1 MPSRTPRPAP
11 PRPAA
16 AADLDDAGKQVLR
29 QFRQVYNAVRTHFQK
44 VEKIVGLGGSMVWAL
59 SLVRDRPGIG
69 VRGLAEAMAVHQSTA
84 SNLVRGLLDRQL
96 ISAAK
101 DGPDRRTV
109 QRWCADIIRP
119 VGPRPNPAVSDERIV
134 YLRETEGLSYAQIAA
149 QTALGSWTS
158 ARNRYYAAKGIP
170 RDGRREPKA

>member
-69 VRGLAEAMAVHQSTA
+69 VRGLAEAILWHGGEAEESKE
-84 SNLVRGLLDRQL
+84 GF
-96 ISAAK
+96 
-101 DGPDRRTV
+101 RTL
-109 QRWCADIIRP
+109 
-119 VGPRPNPAVSDERIV
+119 PADERDA
-134 YLRETEGLSYAQIAA
+134 LLAF
-149 QTALGSWTS
+149 LGSL
-158 ARNRYYAAKGIP
+158 
-170 RDGRREPKA
+170 

>member
-109 QRWCADIIRP
+109 QLRLLPAGAKLLRGMP
-119 VGPRPNPAVSDERIV
+119 GPAAGVLPAALEALDGETLLRLRDDLARLVALLGADERGASIP
-134 YLRETEGLSYAQIAA
+134 LSD
-149 QTALGSWTS
+149 L
-158 ARNRYYAAKGIP
+158 
-170 RDGRREPKA
+170 